1 MTGRMTSKVEID
13 ESGNL
18 GSKDRYFVLSAIVTR
33 RFDNLRPAIKV
44 LDQIKKK
51 QSSKKD
57 IMEVKYT
64 RLHQDEKLRVLR
76 ALNGC
81 NINIVY
87 VVVDKEKSRLY
98 SNLRGRKLYIAAV
111 KEILPLI
118 EDVLKTKDVD
128 LEFDENLLVQVDEL
142 EKMSRELMPE
152 SNVLS
157 AKKVRSFANRGV
169 QLADF
174 VSGAVRDKYEHG
186 DDFYF
191 EVISERISLAHE
203 T

>member
-1 MTGRMTSKVEID
+1 M
-13 ESGNL
+13 
-18 GSKDRYFVLSAIVTR
+18 
-33 RFDNLRPAIKV
+33 
-44 LDQIKKK
+44 
-51 QSSKKD
+51 
-57 IMEVKYT
+57 
-64 RLHQDEKLRVLR
+64 
-76 ALNGC
+76 NGC
-81 NINIVY
+81 NIEIVY
-87 VVVDKEKSRLY
+87 VVVDKEKSKSY

-128 LEFDENLLVQVDEL
+128 LESDENLLVQVDEL

>member
-1 MTGRMTSKVEID
+1 MTSKVEID

>member
-1 MTGRMTSKVEID
+1 VTGRMTSKVEID